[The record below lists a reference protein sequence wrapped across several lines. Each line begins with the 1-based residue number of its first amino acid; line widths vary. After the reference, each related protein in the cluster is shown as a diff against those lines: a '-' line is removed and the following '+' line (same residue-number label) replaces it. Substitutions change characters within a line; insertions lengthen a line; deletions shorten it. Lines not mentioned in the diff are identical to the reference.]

1 MLSVICCKLC
11 SYHDAASFSKII
23 IPAVE
28 ATFKAEDW
36 SGTCQTRARETIEE
50 ASKSQEA
57 TMEWIQTLAKC
68 VSDDLTD
75 VLVQFNKDISFEARS
90 RLTIAHTLENYTC
103 ADPNAPMSPDLS
115 SHFWYHTDGET
126 RLVHV
131 KHNRPS
137 SQIHVIENF
146 IHTDE
151 CNAMEAAARKHLHQA
166 TVADGKGGSRL
177 SDHRKAMQAGIRVP
191 WNEESKGNPIARL
204 SRRVYDYT
212 NNVLGL
218 NIDEHG
224 QEDLMSIQYFGR
236 GRTDEHPDRYMPVS
250 LLFALSCNIST
261 FFIIYTHPIFIM

>member
-1 MLSVICCKLC
+1 VQSVTCCELHSYHVVSFSNTIQASVI
-11 SYHDAASFSKII
+11 
-23 IPAVE
+23 E
-28 ATFKAEDW
+28 ATFNAEDW
-36 SGTCQTRARETIEE
+36 SGTCQAQAQQAIEE
-50 ASKSQEA
+50 ASKSPEA
-57 TMEWIQTLAKC
+57 SIEWMETLTKC
-68 VSDDLTD
+68 ATKDLTD
-75 VLVQFNKDISFEARS
+75 VLVQFNKDISFESRS
-90 RLTIAHTLENYTC
+90 RLAIAYKLENYTC
-103 ADPNAPMSPDLS
+103 VDPHAPISPDLS
-115 SHFWYHTDGET
+115 SHIWHHTDGEA

-151 CNAMEAAARKHLHQA
+151 CIAMEEAAKRHLHQA

-191 WNEESKGNPIARL
+191 WSEESKGNPIARL

-212 NNVLGL
+212 NQVLGL

-236 GRTDEHPDRYMPVS
+236 GKEDEHPDRYMPVS
-250 LLFALSCNIST
+250 HLFVQISC
-261 FFIIYTHPIFIM
+261 FIQMTYGFSEFLHI